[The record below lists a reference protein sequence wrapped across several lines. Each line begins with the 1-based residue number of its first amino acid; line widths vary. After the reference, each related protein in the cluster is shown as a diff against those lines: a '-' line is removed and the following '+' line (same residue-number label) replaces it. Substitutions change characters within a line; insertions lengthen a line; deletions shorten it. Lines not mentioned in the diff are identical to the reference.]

1 MAPRWSEELLQ
12 TSSLP
17 RWSSWTAATSRM
29 SSTRWPLE
37 KLSFARFDGGIPQ
50 REWRMVAQALSVP
63 RYDFAMAHI
72 PTSRSVQPQIWQE
85 PLTPLSQAGHKLDMQ
100 ETLGYNLGKLGT
112 IFTVQIAQLWP
123 DWSTLFLLWELLL
136 FIQRL
141 DTLETHFEW
150 PRNLKLKYFC

>member
-1 MAPRWSEELLQ
+1 MVGGVAADEFLASVEQLDSSNKQDVLYQVAIPEFFSLQIWRWDSPARMANGGPG
-12 TSSLP
+12 SL
-17 RWSSWTAATSRM
+17 
-29 SSTRWPLE
+29 
-37 KLSFARFDGGIPQ
+37 G
-50 REWRMVAQALSVP
+50 
-63 RYDFAMAHI
+63 
-72 PTSRSVQPQIWQE
+72 PQIWLCDGSHPNQQVRSASD
-85 PLTPLSQAGHKLDMQ
+85 LTRASNPSLSQAGHKLDMQ